1 MYAMAIKGAISSGR
15 STILFPLVFEFYTK
29 CKAFILHLVAEL
41 LEIYLKYQSYFLDLC
56 IL

>member
-1 MYAMAIKGAISSGR
+1 MAIKGAISSGR